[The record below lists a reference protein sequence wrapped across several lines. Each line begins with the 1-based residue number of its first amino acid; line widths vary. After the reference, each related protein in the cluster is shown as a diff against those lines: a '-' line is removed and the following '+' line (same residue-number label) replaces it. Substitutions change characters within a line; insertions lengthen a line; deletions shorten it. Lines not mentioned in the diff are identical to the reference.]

1 MIGSARKG
9 KKGMKTMDIVMIFIL
24 AVCFGSMKL
33 LADWCEKQVGTTT
46 VYKEEEK

>member
-1 MIGSARKG
+1 
-9 KKGMKTMDIVMIFIL
+9 MKSKDIVMIFIL

-33 LADWCEKQVGTTT
+33 LADWCEKQVGIAT

>member
-1 MIGSARKG
+1 
-9 KKGMKTMDIVMIFIL
+9 MKTMDIVMIFIL

-33 LADWCEKQVGTTT
+33 LADRCEKQVGIAT